1 MTIVSFRSINLGFA
15 VVVVVTTA
23 TLLFLFPNRRGA
35 MIYVITAILSWKF
48 TLRFHY
54 SPESLALILDMLFT
68 TTLFGSICELG
79 PYEGEYI
86 VLFLGAT
93 NSCITGWYQSMIIL
107 ISVAVL
113 VFGVSSFMLTS
124 RSEDH
129 SEVEVDFSNTINT
142 LERIGAV
149 IDAAARFFHPETV
162 SGFKVSHFSKSFT
175 SNQQPKPNNIFSQQ
189 ELIVY
194 LPAITATATSDSQKC

>member
-23 TLLFLFPNRRGA
+23 TLLFLFPNQRGA

-79 PYEGEYI
+79 PYEG
-86 VLFLGAT
+86 
-93 NSCITGWYQSMIIL
+93 SYQSMIIL

-124 RSEDH
+124 QSEDH

-142 LERIGAV
+142 LERINSGAGHESTTLPLPHV
-149 IDAAARFFHPETV
+149 DPPVLLAKRYC
-162 SGFKVSHFSKSFT
+162 SYFT
-175 SNQQPKPNNIFSQQ
+175 
-189 ELIVY
+189 
-194 LPAITATATSDSQKC
+194 